1 MKKTP
6 FLESFSFGASANVL
20 RQAYI
25 VAINITITKVIKAA
39 TSRMNRILETI
50 ELDKD
55 SPQVE
60 IYA

>member
-1 MKKTP
+1 M
-6 FLESFSFGASANVL
+6 ESFSFGASTNVL